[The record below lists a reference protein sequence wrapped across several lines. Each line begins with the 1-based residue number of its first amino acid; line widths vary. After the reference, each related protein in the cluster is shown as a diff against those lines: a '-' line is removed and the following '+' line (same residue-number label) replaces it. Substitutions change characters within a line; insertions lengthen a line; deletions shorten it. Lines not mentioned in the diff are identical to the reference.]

1 MRQAVLWGAV
11 WGVTWQASFATGE
24 CVAREGE
31 VRLCCWGEEH
41 AGKQAGKQ
49 AEELPQRRQI
59 SVKLAGQRLD
69 TTCPPRLYSGR
80 WRSPLFLLG
89 VL

>member
-1 MRQAVLWGAV
+1 MARLLCDWGMCRQ
-11 WGVTWQASFATGE
+11 
-24 CVAREGE
+24 EGE

-41 AGKQAGKQ
+41 AGKQA
-49 AEELPQRRQI
+49 EELTQGRQI
-59 SVKLAGQRLD
+59 SVNLAGQRLD
-69 TTCPPRLYSGR
+69 TNDPPRLYSGR